1 MSGPGGSDT
10 HTQIDY
16 ITVSDPTVISAFSAT
31 PLLGVSP
38 LAVDFTD
45 ASTGNI
51 ATHSWDFGDG
61 ATSSEVSPTH
71 SYVSA
76 GTYTVSLTVSGPGG
90 SDTHTQTDYITVSD
104 PTVSITVSFQEG
116 VEGYTGAKDTWLSAY
131 LPSLNNG
138 SDNEITIDG
147 RPDYSALLYWDLSN
161 IPQSSTVSSVE
172 ITVSVTNSS
181 GQQYQLF
188 ELNRN
193 WEEQEATWE
202 EYVLGQSWE
211 ISGVV
216 GPLDR
221 NNIVLGDI
229 SSTGIGFK
237 TFILNNDGT
246 SLVQSWVNNPSSN
259 KGFVLLNYINRNGL
273 TFESRESI
281 TPQNRPKISIT
292 YSQGS
297 EKTSNQETFRSSP
310 SVQQKS
316 VISNE
321 LVGNYPNPF
330 YTFTSI
336 KYAIS
341 EENEVF
347 IVIYDIQ
354 GNTKAILV
362 DEQQSAGVH
371 TISFK
376 GNQLPEGVYFL
387 KMTTNNYSKTLKMLI
402 IKD

>member
-1 MSGPGGSDT
+1 MPAD
-10 HTQIDY
+10 
-16 ITVSDPTVISAFSAT
+16 
-31 PLLGVSP
+31 
-38 LAVDFTD
+38 
-45 ASTGNI
+45 
-51 ATHSWDFGDG
+51 
-61 ATSSEVSPTH
+61 TH

-297 EKTSNQETFRSSP
+297 T
-310 SVQQKS
+310 
-316 VISNE
+316 VISAFSATP
-321 LVGNYPNPF
+321 LLGVSPLAVDFTDASTGNIATHSWDF
-330 YTFTSI
+330 GDGATS
-336 KYAIS
+336 S
-341 EENEVF
+341 EVSP
-347 IVIYDIQ
+347 
-354 GNTKAILV
+354 T
-362 DEQQSAGVH
+362 
-371 TISFK
+371 
-376 GNQLPEGVYFL
+376 
-387 KMTTNNYSKTLKMLI
+387 
-402 IKD
+402 